1 MPLPNVNTNLN
12 SVPMDY
18 FLRGVDAVKPR
29 GAPPAGQGPAEAEA
43 VPAPE
48 EHPAGRLVSQLDV
61 LLMKAA
67 KASTKSLDGD
77 AVKKTFQRLVDDGA
91 LGRDSLKLLAKA
103 ADKAAK
109 TLKALD
115 KFTGRQLAEA
125 FDANGRFSATSTK
138 AGKAVAAAIQ
148 AQQGLSDLL
157 AQLGNGLGAMAR
169 HEEEMRAANPQFKGV
184 DADLFNEVNDFRQLC
199 DRRATEISE
208 LAHQM
213 KEFALRQ
220 AADGQ
225 NADPNVAAILRAKVD
240 ELLPRQALAMHGT
253 ADALATVS
261 ADVTDRLR
269 PLAEKIDAFRRAWWS
284 PRMS

>member
-1 MPLPNVNTNLN
+1 MPVDLANVNTNLN

-29 GAPPAGQGPAEAEA
+29 GAPPAGQGPAEA

-67 KASTKSLDGD
+67 KASTKSLDGN
-77 AVKKTFQRLVDDGA
+77 AVKKTFQKLVDDGA

-148 AQQGLSDLL
+148 AQQNLSDLL
-157 AQLGNGLGAMAR
+157 AQLGGTIALNVHILTCPSYFAR
-169 HEEEMRAANPQFKGV
+169 
-184 DADLFNEVNDFRQLC
+184 DLF
-199 DRRATEISE
+199 
-208 LAHQM
+208 
-213 KEFALRQ
+213 
-220 AADGQ
+220 
-225 NADPNVAAILRAKVD
+225 
-240 ELLPRQALAMHGT
+240 
-253 ADALATVS
+253 
-261 ADVTDRLR
+261 DRL
-269 PLAEKIDAFRRAWWS
+269 FN
-284 PRMS
+284 